1 MSTTSSGFADYLLL
15 NLRVAHLRA
24 RLMANELGAM
34 GLALKGG
41 LISAD
46 NALEHLA
53 DVGVMD
59 LITGASS

>member
-53 DVGVMD
+53 DE
-59 LITGASS
+59 A